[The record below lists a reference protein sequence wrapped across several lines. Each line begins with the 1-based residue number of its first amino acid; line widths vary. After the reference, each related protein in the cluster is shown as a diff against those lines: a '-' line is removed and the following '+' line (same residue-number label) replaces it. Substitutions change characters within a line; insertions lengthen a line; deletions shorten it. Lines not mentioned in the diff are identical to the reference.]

1 MRASPIGRHR
11 VTESDAR
18 EASFMGKITRNITHE
33 MTNVLA
39 AIGENSAL
47 IEDVLSLAG
56 DVSAPTQERISRA
69 FRIIEAQVERGVELA
84 TRLNTLAH
92 STDQADT
99 EMDLNEVVEQIAFL
113 SRRLARLKGI
123 DLKIV
128 GRDQPVLLN
137 GNPLR
142 MQIALFD
149 CIELLLENLQ
159 SRSTVV
165 LRPSERNETEV
176 RVDFA
181 PEKPAGVAD
190 VGIRGLLSSPQW
202 DRLQESVKC
211 ADGRIEVKEASGE
224 LRLVLGHG
232 KR

>member
-1 MRASPIGRHR
+1 
-11 VTESDAR
+11 
-18 EASFMGKITRNITHE
+18 
-33 MTNVLA
+33 
-39 AIGENSAL
+39 
-47 IEDVLSLAG
+47 
-56 DVSAPTQERISRA
+56 
-69 FRIIEAQVERGVELA
+69 
-84 TRLNTLAH
+84 
-92 STDQADT
+92 
-99 EMDLNEVVEQIAFL
+99 MDLNEVVEQIAFL
-113 SRRLARLKGI
+113 SRRLTRLKGI

-128 GRDQPVLLN
+128 GHDQPVLLN

-149 CIELLLENLQ
+149 CIELLVENLQ